1 MPFSITHTKY
11 TKMGRPI
18 FVAFA
23 TQKGGAGK
31 STLTTLV
38 ASYLHYALR
47 RKVLALDCDPR
58 QHSMLEYREKDKLM
72 IRENPVVKRRFAN
85 FMNRFGGDP
94 YKILRCSPSDAV
106 ATADA
111 EIAGGYGPELV
122 FFDITGTV
130 NDRNLVALLANM
142 DYLFVP
148 ITPETGDL
156 KSSIGFAHNVYEN
169 MLFKEGSRIKG
180 LYMVWNKV
188 QPKDR
193 HNLCGIINRYMATL
207 CLESLETILPL
218 SVKYTK
224 DGNTSGR
231 DGIFRSTFMP
241 PDSRLLRN
249 SWLPELVDE
258 ILGIVKPDDYG
269 E

>member
-1 MPFSITHTKY
+1 MKE
-11 TKMGRPI
+11 PI

-38 ASYLHYALR
+38 ASYLHYVVGK
-47 RKVLALDCDPR
+47 KVLALDCDPR
-58 QHSMLEYREKDKLM
+58 QHSMIEYREKDKLI
-72 IRENPVVKRRFAN
+72 IRENPVVKRRFSN
-85 FMNRFGGDP
+85 FMSRFGGDP
-94 YKILRCSPSDAV
+94 YAIVKCSPSDAV
-106 ATADA
+106 MLANKMGAD
-111 EIAGGYGPELV
+111 GYEADYV

-130 NDRNLVALLANM
+130 NDYELVSLLANM

-156 KSSIGFAHNVYEN
+156 KSSLGFANNVHEM
-169 MLFKEGSRIKG
+169 MLFREDTRIKG
-180 LYMVWNKV
+180 LYLVWNKV

-193 HNLCGIINRYMATL
+193 DNLVKIINRYMATL
-207 CLESLETILPL
+207 CLEALDTILPL

-224 DGNTSGR
+224 DGNPSGR
-231 DGIFRSTFMP
+231 DGIFRSTFLP
-241 PDSRLLRN
+241 PDNKLLRN
-249 SWLPELVDE
+249 SCLPELVDE
-258 ILGIVKPDDYG
+258 IVGIITPEDYG

>member
-1 MPFSITHTKY
+1 MNEPV
-11 TKMGRPI
+11 

-38 ASYLHYALR
+38 ASYLHYVLGK
-47 RKVLALDCDPR
+47 KVLALDCDPR
-58 QHSMLEYREKDKLM
+58 QHSMIEYREKDKLM

-85 FMNRFGGDP
+85 FMGRFGGEP
-94 YKILRCSPSDAV
+94 YKIIKCTPANAV
-106 ATADA
+106 QLAHEEVA
-111 EIAGGYGPELV
+111 AGPNPDYV

-130 NDRNLVALLANM
+130 NDHDLVGLLARM

-156 KSSIGFAHNVYEN
+156 KSSIGFAHNVNER
-169 MLFKEGSRIKG
+169 MLLKEGTRIRG
-180 LYMVWNKV
+180 LYLVWNKV
-188 QPKDR
+188 QPRDR
-193 HNLCGIINRYMATL
+193 HNLCQIINRYIATL
-207 CLESLETILPL
+207 CLESLDTILPM

-241 PDSRLLRN
+241 PDNRLLRN
-249 SWLPELVDE
+249 SYLPELVEE
-258 ILGIVKPDDYG
+258 IAGIITP